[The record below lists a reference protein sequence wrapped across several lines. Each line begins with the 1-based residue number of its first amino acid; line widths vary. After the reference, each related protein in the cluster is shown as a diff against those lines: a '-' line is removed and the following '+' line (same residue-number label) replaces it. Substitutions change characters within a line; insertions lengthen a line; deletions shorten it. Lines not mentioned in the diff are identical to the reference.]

1 MSSKSKN
8 KVQLYLK
15 GLFHNK
21 KFSRQQKHHYA
32 TGRFLDLFES
42 FIKRNRPDLFIWES
56 RVGYYLL
63 LSDILKKYQIPTIAL
78 PHNLE
83 SLVTGSQNIFNLKPS
98 PIWLNEEIGHL
109 RNCNCI
115 FTMSR
120 EESWLLSAFGLN
132 SICLPYYPPRNTEA
146 SLKAI
151 REKRKER
158 PFQDKRKKDIL
169 LLGTY
174 HNRPTAEGYIII
186 INELKSRA
194 DYILHIAGFGSKS
207 LQHMFPEDNVRFWG
221 EVSTEDLAQLMI
233 LCDCAVIHQ
242 QPTSGS
248 LTRIPEMLIAGIPVL
263 ANIHASRSC
272 NHLKGVSV
280 YHNTAELLDLL
291 KRCSSLMPPLLQH
304 PVEELLFVENV
315 IKNAYH

>member
-1 MSSKSKN
+1 MKIYKHSHFLADENGHGGNKRTAQINQILHDAGIEFEETDFNMSSKSKN

-56 RVGYYLL
+56 TVGYYLL

-151 REKRKER
+151 REK
-158 PFQDKRKKDIL
+158 
-169 LLGTY
+169 
-174 HNRPTAEGYIII
+174 
-186 INELKSRA
+186 
-194 DYILHIAGFGSKS
+194 
-207 LQHMFPEDNVRFWG
+207 
-221 EVSTEDLAQLMI
+221 
-233 LCDCAVIHQ
+233 
-242 QPTSGS
+242 
-248 LTRIPEMLIAGIPVL
+248 
-263 ANIHASRSC
+263 
-272 NHLKGVSV
+272 
-280 YHNTAELLDLL
+280 
-291 KRCSSLMPPLLQH
+291 
-304 PVEELLFVENV
+304 
-315 IKNAYH
+315 